1 MCCCSM
7 SVRRAQAQN
16 WQCFIPHAHRRFLA
30 LRCFPVDG
38 VHCFHFISFVLL
50 YDSCGARWRQRTFHQ
65 HIFFVLNLARTD
77 RLAVVFL
84 LYLCNGIS
92 FVRLCFCA
100 FFQARCLLKIHDAYK
115 IVADGR
121 TSVILCRA
129 NVFLTLHC
137 HALFPQIKALFP
149 DLMLQVLL
157 IFLAFAFIFDRHCS
171 FHLTKLLSLHLKL
184 LKHNKWLLLHN
195 LFPGN
200 SLCVW
205 MCG

>member
-16 WQCFIPHAHRRFLA
+16 WQCFVPHAHRRFLA

-38 VHCFHFISFVLL
+38 VHCLYFIFFVSL
-50 YDSCGARWRQRTFHQ
+50 YDSCEARWRQRTFHQ
-65 HIFFVLNLARTD
+65 HIFFVLNFVRTD
-77 RLAVVFL
+77 RLAVVSL
-84 LYLCNGIS
+84 LYMCNGIS

-137 HALFPQIKALFP
+137 HALFPQINALFH
-149 DLMLQVLL
+149 DLTVQVLL
-157 IFLAFAFIFDRHCS
+157 IFFCLRIHFWKGLQFPSDEITELAPEAVK
-171 FHLTKLLSLHLKL
+171 T
-184 LKHNKWLLLHN
+184 
-195 LFPGN
+195 
-200 SLCVW
+200 
-205 MCG
+205 